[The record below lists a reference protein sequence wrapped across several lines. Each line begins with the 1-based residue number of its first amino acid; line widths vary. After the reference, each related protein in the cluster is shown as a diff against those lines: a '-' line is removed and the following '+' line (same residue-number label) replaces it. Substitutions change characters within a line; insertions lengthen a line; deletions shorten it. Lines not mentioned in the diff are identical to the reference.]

1 MTVPVPPD
9 RPEPETAAAAP
20 VESEPEARPEAAPEA
35 KAEPAPSSAP
45 APAPAPSSAPAPAPS
60 SAPAPAPSS
69 APVFENA
76 PAPVKNPWAAPDPNA
91 VPPAA
96 PPPMPGPVPGP
107 FPAPG
112 PHPNGMYWAQYP
124 VPTPE
129 PRNGVGITALV
140 LGIVGVV
147 LCLPLF
153 LFWLSWLP
161 ALLAVCFG
169 GVGLSLV
176 RKRLATNRAM
186 ALTGTA
192 LGVVGLLASVSTGVL
207 LVADLSSDM
216 RERTRTVKQQER
228 DDSER
233 RRLADERSKKAAA
246 EQAAREA
253 DEKARRLSFGGSYTY
268 PDGLKVTMAAP
279 TPASPPSRS
288 SGATF
293 PPDTTYILVQVTV
306 VNTGSTELSLYGSGS
321 LIVKDS
327 RGSLARPV
335 FSGDRFKMLPQTLG
349 PGQDA
354 TALEEFALPN
364 ASADPFT
371 LQFTHGTRM
380 ERKDVIWAGS
390 APR

>member
-1 MTVPVPPD
+1 MTVPAPPD
-9 RPEPETAAAAP
+9 RPEPETAAP
-20 VESEPEARPEAAPEA
+20 VESEPKAPPASEAEATARPET
-35 KAEPAPSSAP
+35 AP
-45 APAPAPSSAPAPAPS
+45 APAPAPAAEAEPTPAP
-60 SAPAPAPSS
+60 PATPVPPAV
-69 APVFENA
+69 PVFEDA

-91 VPPAA
+91 VPPMA
-96 PPPMPGPVPGP
+96 PPPVPGPVPGP

-124 VPTPE
+124 VPAPE

-186 ALTGTA
+186 ALTGTV

-207 LVADLSSDM
+207 LIADLSSDM
-216 RERTRTVKQQER
+216 REHSRTVKQQER

-233 RRLADERSKKAAA
+233 QRLLDERSKKAAA
-246 EQAAREA
+246 EQAARDA

-268 PDGLKVTMAAP
+268 PDGLKVSMAAP
-279 TPASPPSRS
+279 TSASPPSRS

-306 VNTGSTELSLYGSGS
+306 VNTGSAELSLYGSGS

-327 RGSLARPV
+327 RGNLARPV
-335 FSGDRFKMLPQTLG
+335 FSSDQFKMLPQTLG
-349 PGQDA
+349 PGQEA
-354 TALEEFALPN
+354 TALEEFALPS

-380 ERKDVIWAGS
+380 ERKDVIWAGPS
-390 APR
+390 PH

>member
-1 MTVPVPPD
+1 MTVPALPD

-20 VESEPEARPEAAPEA
+20 VESESEARPASEAEATARPEAAPEA

-45 APAPAPSSAPAPAPS
+45 V
-60 SAPAPAPSS
+60 PAPSS
-69 APVFENA
+69 APVFEDA
-76 PAPVKNPWAAPDPNA
+76 PAPAKNPWAAPDPNA

-112 PHPNGMYWAQYP
+112 QYPNGMYWAQYP

-186 ALTGTA
+186 ALTGTV

-207 LVADLSSDM
+207 LIADLSSDM
-216 RERTRTVKQQER
+216 RERSRTVKQQER

-288 SGATF
+288 SGVTF
-293 PPDTTYILVQVTV
+293 PPDTTYIQVQVTV
-306 VNTGSTELSLYGSGS
+306 VNTGSAELSLYGSGS
-321 LIVKDS
+321 LLVKDS

-335 FSGDRFKMLPQTLG
+335 FSSDQFKMLPQTLG
-349 PGQDA
+349 PGQEA

>member
-1 MTVPVPPD
+1 MTVPAPPD

-20 VESEPEARPEAAPEA
+20 VESEPKAPPASEAEATARPEAAPEA
-35 KAEPAPSSAP
+35 EAEPAPSSTPAPVPPPAPPFAP
-45 APAPAPSSAPAPAPS
+45 A
-60 SAPAPAPSS
+60 
-69 APVFENA
+69 FEDA

-96 PPPMPGPVPGP
+96 PPPMPGPIPGP

-192 LGVVGLLASVSTGVL
+192 LGVVGLLASVSTGAL
-207 LVADLSSDM
+207 LIADLSSDM
-216 RERTRTVKQQER
+216 QERNRTVRQQER

-233 RRLADERSKKAAA
+233 QRLADERSKKAAA
-246 EQAAREA
+246 EQAARDA

-268 PDGLKVTMAAP
+268 PDGLKVSMAPP
-279 TPASPPSRS
+279 TSASPPSRS

-293 PPDTTYILVQVTV
+293 PPDTTYIQVQVTV
-306 VNTGSTELSLYGSGS
+306 VNTGSAEVSLYGSGS

-335 FSGDRFKMLPQTLG
+335 FSSDQFKMLPQTLG
-349 PGQDA
+349 PGQEA
-354 TALEEFALPN
+354 TALEEFALPG

-380 ERKDVIWAGS
+380 ERKDVIWAGPS
-390 APR
+390 PH